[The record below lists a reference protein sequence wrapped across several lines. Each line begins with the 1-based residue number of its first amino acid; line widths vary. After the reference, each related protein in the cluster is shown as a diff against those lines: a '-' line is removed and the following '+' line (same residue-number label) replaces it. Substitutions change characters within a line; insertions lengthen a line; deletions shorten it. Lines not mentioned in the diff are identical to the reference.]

1 MQTHITYIVENLS
14 DARKFLLQYPN
25 SVILTNQVGSTK
37 YYGMLVLDY
46 IFRKLVEEFP
56 QVVEVVIN
64 VGNDRA
70 ALLTATKLHYENI
83 IYNDISP
90 KAKTNA
96 T

>member
-1 MQTHITYIVENLS
+1 MQTHITYVVENLS
-14 DARKFLLQYPN
+14 DARKFLLQCPD
-25 SVILTNQVGSTK
+25 SVILTNPVGSTK

-46 IFRKLVEEFP
+46 IFKKLIEEFP
-56 QVVEVVIN
+56 QVVGIIVN

>member
-1 MQTHITYIVENLS
+1 MQTHITYVVENLS
-14 DARKFLLQYPN
+14 DARKFLLQYTN

-56 QVVEVVIN
+56 QVTGVVIN

-83 IYNDISP
+83 IYNDILP